1 MNEQF
6 NYTAQSD
13 PSFVNDVFG
22 SSQPPQN
29 QGHAKGYAITSL
41 ILGIASIFCTCIC
54 CCLYYIAILLSVLSI
69 VMAVLAKRDNGGKMP
84 GMAIAGLILAILG
97 LLMFLV
103 MIAFEIFLN
112 TIPEEQLHQYLREY
126 FESLGMDYDEF
137 LASYES
143 GAAE

>member
-6 NYTAQSD
+6 DYTAQSD

-22 SSQPPQN
+22 TNPPPQK

-41 ILGIASIFCTCIC
+41 ILGIASVFCTCVC